1 MNHLINNIN
10 KDIGDVPNS
19 TRWNEL
25 QKEYNEVELKV
36 LGLLGNRNSPE
47 FQKYKAKLISLDIE
61 LDQLDMG

>member
-1 MNHLINNIN
+1 MNHLININ
-10 KDIGDVPNS
+10 KDIGNVLNS

-36 LGLLGNRNSPE
+36 LGLLTNKNSPE
-47 FQKYKAKLISLDIE
+47 FQKYKSKLISLDIE